1 MQLKNK
7 LFKKIVMLMTV
18 ATIMANSGLTTY
30 AQTFSDEGNAAY
42 GWSELAESKSTD
54 VSLLSSEPVWTLRE
68 DKDVAVSAGTINL
81 KSYTMTLLNDTK
93 LCKGVTVHSSSF
105 KGYVRA
111 RFETVFGEVLEGSD
125 SGRRISY
132 NGWYA
137 ETPDNVSSGGWNGV
151 AHTYC
156 GTDI

>member
-1 MQLKNK
+1 
-7 LFKKIVMLMTV
+7 
-18 ATIMANSGLTTY
+18 
-30 AQTFSDEGNAAY
+30 
-42 GWSELAESKSTD
+42 
-54 VSLLSSEPVWTLRE
+54 
-68 DKDVAVSAGTINL
+68 
-81 KSYTMTLLNDTK
+81 MTLLNDTK